1 MLTTENGGALFGRV
15 PGPKQKTMKVKILK
29 DTVAGG
35 KPAKAGATVTVKEQ
49 DAKLLIG
56 MKKAEPVVESKK
68 TEPEGKGQKV
78 KDREADIKEN
88 VSER

>member
-29 DTVAGG
+29 DCIVGG
-35 KPAKAGATVTVKEQ
+35 KSAKAGATVPVKEQ

-68 TEPEGKGQKV
+68 TEAEGKGQKV
-78 KDREADIKEN
+78 KDREADIKEK